1 MNRIFSLL
9 WLVGLFAPM
18 ILTACASTPTSD
30 LKMAPLNELPT
41 KMQNAPTR
49 VRQAYQF
56 ALANPDALKNVPCY
70 CGCGAIGHASNYA
83 CYYDEARKSFD
94 DHALGC
100 SICVDITLDVMKLTR
115 EGKSPSEIRA
125 FIVATYSPFG
135 PPNQ

>member
-56 ALANPDALKNVPCY
+56 ALANPDA
-70 CGCGAIGHASNYA
+70 
-83 CYYDEARKSFD
+83 EARKSFD